1 MKPKMHDPVIG
12 FATFLDSEKCCK
24 AQADCPE
31 NKSNIRPKRVDFIS
45 SCKTTVCKIYM
56 CRGQNMVQYIV
67 FGRLSDNGSPYNG
80 SINPY

>member
-56 CRGQNMVQYIV
+56 
-67 FGRLSDNGSPYNG
+67 
-80 SINPY
+80 